1 MEVAVKEGLP
11 LTTVVPSLSLSQ
23 MRYCLGLP
31 NEQEKIYVADATP
44 GAVAKRCCSGAKPA
58 LDKLRMVVNPRF
70 RDTVA
75 AACENLYADVVSN
88 EGSNDNNCVTGEYA
102 NHLTS
107 GQRRVL
113 SDMLEDHAL
122 GNTCAY
128 LVVKG
133 RARAS

>member
-1 MEVAVKEGLP
+1 MIDALSIEAEQKQLVKLLSLQETLRDVREVAVKEGLP

-44 GAVAKRCCSGAKPA
+44 GAVAKRVLRCKPA

-88 EGSNDNNCVTGEYA
+88 E
-102 NHLTS
+102 
-107 GQRRVL
+107 
-113 SDMLEDHAL
+113 
-122 GNTCAY
+122 
-128 LVVKG
+128 KG
-133 RARAS
+133 VMIIIVSQVSMQII